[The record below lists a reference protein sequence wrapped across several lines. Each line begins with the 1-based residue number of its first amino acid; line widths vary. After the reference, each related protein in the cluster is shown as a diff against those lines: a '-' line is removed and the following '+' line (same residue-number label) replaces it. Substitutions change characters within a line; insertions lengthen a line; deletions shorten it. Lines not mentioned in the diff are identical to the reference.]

1 MKRYI
6 RIILSVC
13 MAFFLAVQTALS
25 VAATGVDEIIDVY
38 IQDKSSFFDDLEF
51 GDNDWAAL
59 CYIRLYGTEG
69 ADGYLASVE
78 SAAQSM
84 MSSERFVK
92 PTDLQRAA
100 IILSAA
106 GRCSEELICA
116 AVYNND
122 KLDRQGM
129 NAYVWGLI
137 AANCSG
143 IAAPENAFNTSEM
156 LLAYLLDKQ
165 LADGGFSLK
174 GNAAD
179 TDMTS
184 SVIYA
189 LAPHR
194 DNGIV
199 AAALE
204 RAEQCLRALQLE
216 SGGYSSMNVENCES
230 AAQAVTAFAALGYG
244 REDAQ
249 VKKALDAMLS
259 YRREGGY
266 AHLPDSDAD
275 GIATMQALLAL
286 TSLELLN
293 GGRALY
299 VLSEEPHDT
308 VEQSALSAVQTS
320 ETRDISD
327 DIPTKPETTFTG
339 DGIRYIIGSVL
350 LGTGVVA
357 MVVLL
362 IVGKKKLMLLP
373 LLLIVAGA
381 AVFLLDIRTPDEYY
395 SPSVSDGIDVTVVV
409 DCSEALSYEPS
420 QYLPENGTMLSCS
433 VTVPEGSSAFNAL
446 IEAAKGQQLQVE
458 HTGSAF
464 GEYVQ
469 GIGGLYEFDCG
480 SESGWLYSINDER
493 PSVSAG
499 AYILSTGDVVEF
511 FYTCSLGSYPQ

>member
-6 RIILSVC
+6 RIILAVC

-25 VAATGVDEIIDVY
+25 AAAYGAEEIFSVY
-38 IQDKSSFFDDLEF
+38 TEDKSSFFEDIEF

-69 ADGYLASVE
+69 AEGYLDSVE
-78 SAAQSM
+78 RAAQDM

-122 KLDRQGM
+122 KFDRQGM

-137 AANCSG
+137 AANCSD
-143 IAAPENAFNTSEM
+143 ITEPENTLNTVESLME
-156 LLAYLLDKQ
+156 YLISKQ
-165 LADGGFSLK
+165 LQDGGFSLK
-174 GNAAD
+174 GSAAD
-179 TDMTS
+179 TDMTA

-189 LAPHR
+189 LAPHM
-194 DNGIV
+194 GVESV
-199 AAALE
+199 AAAVV

-230 AAQAVTAFAALGYG
+230 VAQAVIAFTALDCG
-244 REDAQ
+244 EDDIQ
-249 VKKALDAMLS
+249 VNKALDAMLA

-266 AHLPDSDAD
+266 AHLPDGEAD
-275 GIATMQALLAL
+275 GIATVQALLAL
-286 TSLELLN
+286 TSLELL
-293 GGRALY
+293 GEGKALY
-299 VLSEEPHDT
+299 ELSDEPYET
-308 VEQSALSAVQTS
+308 VEQSASSAVQ
-320 ETRDISD
+320 ESD
-327 DIPTKPETTFTG
+327 DIPIEPDTGLTG
-339 DGIRYIIGSVL
+339 DGIRYIIGGVLIGAGVIAMIILLAIGRKKLLLFPVL
-350 LGTGVVA
+350 LCVSG
-357 MVVLL
+357 
-362 IVGKKKLMLLP
+362 IV
-373 LLLIVAGA
+373 
-381 AVFLLDIRTPDEYY
+381 VFLLDVRTPDEYY
-395 SPSVSDGIDVTVVV
+395 SSAASDGIRVTVTV
-409 DCSEALSYEPS
+409 DCSEALAYELPLD
-420 QYLPENGTMLSCS
+420 LPENGAMLSCG
-433 VTVPEGSSAFNAL
+433 VTVPDGATAFDAL
-446 IEAAKGQQLQVE
+446 IEAAKSQQLKVE

-480 SESGWLYSINDER
+480 SESGWLYSVNSER

-499 AYILSTGDVVEF
+499 AYTLSEGDVVEF
-511 FYTCSLGSYPQ
+511 IYTCSLGAYPQ

>member
-1 MKRYI
+1 
-6 RIILSVC
+6 

-25 VAATGVDEIIDVY
+25 AAAYGADEIFAVY
-38 IQDKSSFFDDLEF
+38 NQDKSSFFEELEF

-69 ADGYLASVE
+69 AEAYLDSVE
-78 SAAQSM
+78 GAAQSM

-122 KLDRQGM
+122 KFDRQGM

-137 AANCSG
+137 AANCSS
-143 IAAPENAFNTSEM
+143 ITEPENALNTVESLTE
-156 LLAYLLDKQ
+156 YLISKQ
-165 LADGGFSLK
+165 LQDGGFSLK
-174 GNAAD
+174 GSAAD
-179 TDMTS
+179 TDMTA

-189 LAPHR
+189 LAPHM
-194 DNGIV
+194 GVESV
-199 AAALE
+199 AAAVV

-230 AAQAVTAFAALGYG
+230 VAQAVTAFATLGYG
-244 REDAQ
+244 EDDIQ

-259 YRREGGY
+259 YRRECGY
-266 AHLPDSDAD
+266 AHLPDGEAD
-275 GIATMQALLAL
+275 GIATMQALMAL
-286 TSLELLN
+286 TSLELLSD
-293 GGRALY
+293 GRALY
-299 VLSEEPHDT
+299 EFSEEQQA
-308 VEQSALSAVQTS
+308 VAEQSDSGTVQAS
-320 ETRDISD
+320 EESD
-327 DIPTKPETTFTG
+327 DILTEPETGFTG
-339 DGIRYIIGSVL
+339 DGIRHIIGGVL
-350 LGTGVVA
+350 IGAGIIATIILFA
-357 MVVLL
+357 
-362 IVGKKKLMLLP
+362 IGKKKLLLFP
-373 LLLIVAGA
+373 VLLCMAGI

-395 SPSVSDGIDVTVVV
+395 SSAASDGIKVTVTV
-409 DCSEALSYEPS
+409 DCSEALLYELS
-420 QYLPENGTMLSCS
+420 LDLPENGVMLSCG
-433 VTVPEGSSAFNAL
+433 VTVPEGSTAFDAL
-446 IEAAKGQQLQVE
+446 IEAAKGQQLKVE

-480 SESGWLYSINDER
+480 SESGWLYSVNSER

-499 AYILSTGDVVEF
+499 AYTLSDGDAVEF
-511 FYTCSLGSYPQ
+511 IYTCSLGAYQQ